1 MQVFEGMLEMLSYAV
16 YSEAGG
22 VGKTTLT
29 ANLAVAHARAG
40 LNVLAV
46 PLDPQDGDLSYL
58 LDADQDR
65 ANSDI
70 DTLVHH
76 LVGRGNGDFM
86 DLVETVEHGVD
97 IIPEHNRLE
106 DLGEALRK
114 EKEARSD
121 FGESF
126 PMWTQLQR
134 VLREA
139 EVHKH
144 YDVLIVD
151 PPASSGP
158 HLYNALD
165 ATRNLVLPLEPSG
178 KGQASVSGLDDLVSN
193 LEAQL
198 EINIGVLAAVP
209 NRFKG
214 TKDQDEIIQEV
225 EAQGFDVPVIIRDRT
240 SLLEGCWR
248 KKCSAFR
255 YIQKHR
261 DRQREYEL
269 ETLAQF
275 DQLARHLEAEGGLD
289 APNPPEAGEL
299 RPEEPEAEA

>member
-1 MQVFEGMLEMLSYAV
+1 MLSYAV

-22 VGKTTLT
+22 VGKTTMT

-40 LNVLAV
+40 LDVLAV

-58 LDADQDR
+58 FDVDQDR
-65 ANSDI
+65 ANSEV

-76 LVGRGNGDFM
+76 LVNRNSGELT
-86 DLVETVEHGVD
+86 DLIKTVEHGVD

-106 DLGEALRK
+106 DLAEALRK
-114 EKEARSD
+114 ERDARSD

-126 PMWTQLQR
+126 PMYTQLQR

-139 EVHKH
+139 EIHKQ

-165 ATRNLVLPLEPSG
+165 ATRNIVLPFEPSG
-178 KGQASVSGLDDLVSN
+178 KGQASVSGLNDLVTN
-193 LEAQL
+193 LESQL
-198 EINIGVLAAVP
+198 EINIGVLAVVP
-209 NRFKG
+209 NRVKG
-214 TKDQDEIIQEV
+214 TRDQKAIIGEIE
-225 EAQGFDVPVIIRDRT
+225 EQGFDTPVVFGDRT

-248 KKCSAFR
+248 EKCSAYR
-255 YIQKHR
+255 YIQEHR
-261 DRQREYEL
+261 NQRRDYEL

-275 DQLARHLEAEGGLD
+275 DRLARHLESEGNIE
-289 APNPPEAGEL
+289 APNPPNPGEL
-299 RPEEPEAEA
+299 DRDETEVKA

>member
-1 MQVFEGMLEMLSYAV
+1 MLSYAV

-22 VGKTTLT
+22 VGKTTLS

-40 LNVLAV
+40 LDVLV
-46 PLDPQDGDLSYL
+46 IPLDPQDGDLSYL
-58 LDADQDR
+58 FDVDQNRAD
-65 ANSDI
+65 SETE
-70 DTLVHH
+70 TLVHH
-76 LVGRGNGDFM
+76 LVNREKGDFL
-86 DLVETVEHGVD
+86 DLIQTVEHGVD

-114 EKEARSD
+114 EQEARSD

-139 EVHKH
+139 NIHQH

-158 HLYNALD
+158 QLYNALD
-165 ATRNLVLPLEPSG
+165 ATRNLVLPIEPSG
-178 KGQASVSGLDDLVSN
+178 KGQASVSGLDDLVTN
-193 LEAQL
+193 LEEQL

-209 NRFKG
+209 NRVKG
-214 TKDQDEIIQEV
+214 TRDQDAIIEEIQS
-225 EAQGFDVPVIIRDRT
+225 QGFDVPVIFRDRT

-248 KKCSAFR
+248 KKCSAFT
-255 YIQKHR
+255 YIDKHR
-261 DRQREYEL
+261 DRQRDYEL

-275 DQLARHLEAEGGLD
+275 DQLARHLEAEGNID
-289 APNPPEAGEL
+289 APNPPEPGRLDHE
-299 RPEEPEAEA
+299 RGTKEVQV

>member
-1 MQVFEGMLEMLSYAV
+1 MLSYAV

-40 LNVLAV
+40 LDVLAI

-58 LDADQDR
+58 FDVDHER
-65 ANSDI
+65 TNSEA

-76 LVGRGNGDFM
+76 LVGRGKGEFT
-86 DLVETVEHGVD
+86 DLIRTVEHGVD
-97 IIPEHNRLE
+97 IVPEHNRLE

-114 EKEARSD
+114 EQEARSD

-126 PMWTQLQR
+126 PIWTQLQR

-139 EVHKH
+139 AVHRH

-165 ATRNLVLPLEPSG
+165 ATRNLVLPFEPSG

-193 LEAQL
+193 LEDQL
-198 EINIGVLAAVP
+198 DINIGVLAAVP
-209 NRFKG
+209 NRVKG
-214 TKDQDEIIQEV
+214 TRDQDAIIEEI
-225 EAQGFDVPVIIRDRT
+225 EAQGFDVPIVVRDRT

-248 KKCSAFR
+248 KRCSAFTYVR
-255 YIQKHR
+255 EHR
-261 DRQREYEL
+261 DRRREYEL

-275 DQLARHLEAEGGLD
+275 DRLARHLEAQSSLE
-289 APNPPEAGEL
+289 APSPPEPGNLE
-299 RPEEPEAEA
+299 RDGAEVWA

>member
-1 MQVFEGMLEMLSYAV
+1 MLSYAV

-22 VGKTTLT
+22 VGKTTLS

-40 LNVLAV
+40 LDVLAV
-46 PLDPQDGDLSYL
+46 PLDPQDGDMSYL
-58 LDADQDR
+58 FDADDDR
-65 ANSDI
+65 AKGDV

-76 LVGRGNGDFM
+76 LVGRGKGEFT
-86 DLVETVEHGVD
+86 DLIRTVEHGVD
-97 IIPEHNRLE
+97 LIPEHNRLE

-114 EKEARSD
+114 EQEARSD

-139 EVHKH
+139 EINKQ

-165 ATRNLVLPLEPSG
+165 ATRNLVLPFEPSG
-178 KGQASVSGLDDLVSN
+178 KGQASVSGLDDLVTN
-193 LEAQL
+193 LEEQL

-214 TKDQDEIIQEV
+214 TRDQEEIIEEIEQL
-225 EAQGFDVPVIIRDRT
+225 GFDVPIVLRDRT

-248 KKCSAFR
+248 KRCSAFTYVR
-255 YIQKHR
+255 EHR
-261 DRQREYEL
+261 DRRREYEI

-275 DQLARHLEAEGGLD
+275 DELARHLENEAGIT
-289 APNPPEAGEL
+289 APNPPEPGSLDIGE
-299 RPEEPEAEA
+299 EVEV

>member
-1 MQVFEGMLEMLSYAV
+1 MLSYAV

-40 LNVLAV
+40 LDVLAV

-58 LDADQDR
+58 FDVDHDR
-65 ANSDI
+65 TESDV

-76 LVGRGNGDFM
+76 LVGRGMGEFS
-86 DLVETVEHGVD
+86 DLIRTVEHGVD

-106 DLGEALRK
+106 DLGETLRK
-114 EKEARSD
+114 EQEARSD

-139 EVHKH
+139 NVHEQ

-165 ATRNLVLPLEPSG
+165 ATRNLVLPVEPSG
-178 KGQASVSGLDDLVSN
+178 KGQASVAGLEDLVTN
-193 LEAQL
+193 LEDQL
-198 EINIGVLAAVP
+198 DINIGVLAAVP

-214 TKDQDEIIQEV
+214 TRDQDAIIEEI
-225 EAQGFDVPVIIRDRT
+225 EAQGFDVPVIVRDRT

-248 KKCSAFR
+248 AKCSAFTYVR
-255 YIQKHR
+255 EHR
-261 DRQREYEL
+261 DRKRDYEI

-275 DQLARHLEAEGGLD
+275 DQLARHLESRGGIE
-289 APNPPEAGEL
+289 APDPPEPGAV
-299 RPEEPEAEA
+299 EPEDAEVRA

>member
-1 MQVFEGMLEMLSYAV
+1 MLSYAV

-22 VGKTTLT
+22 VGKTTLS

-40 LNVLAV
+40 LDVLVV

-58 LDADQDR
+58 FDVDDDR
-65 ANSDI
+65 ANTDA

-76 LVGRGNGDFM
+76 LVGRANGDFS
-86 DLVETVEHGVD
+86 DLVRTVEHGVD

-114 EKEARSD
+114 EQEARSD

-139 EVHKH
+139 NVNKH

-178 KGQASVSGLDDLVSN
+178 KGQASVSGLDDLVTN
-193 LEAQL
+193 LEEQL

-214 TKDQDEIIQEV
+214 TRDQDTIIEEIET
-225 EAQGFDVPVIIRDRT
+225 QGFDVPAILRDRT

-248 KKCSAFR
+248 KKCSAFTYVR
-255 YIQKHR
+255 EHR
-261 DRQREYEL
+261 DRRREYEL
-269 ETLAQF
+269 ETLEKF
-275 DQLARHLEAEGGLD
+275 DRLARHLESQGDIE
-289 APNPPEAGEL
+289 APNPPDEGSIEREDVEVHA
-299 RPEEPEAEA
+299 

>member
-1 MQVFEGMLEMLSYAV
+1 MLSYAV

-22 VGKTTLT
+22 VGKTTLA

-40 LNVLAV
+40 LDVLVV

-58 LDADQDR
+58 FDVDHERTD
-65 ANSDI
+65 SEV

-76 LVGRGNGDFM
+76 LVGRGKGDFE
-86 DLVETVEHGVD
+86 DLIRTVEQGVD

-106 DLGEALRK
+106 DLADALRK
-114 EKEARSD
+114 EREARSD

-126 PMWTQLQR
+126 PMYTQLQR

-139 EVHKH
+139 EVHKQ
-144 YDVLIVD
+144 YDVLVVD

-165 ATRNLVLPLEPSG
+165 ATRNLVLPFEPSG
-178 KGQASVSGLDDLVSN
+178 KGEASVRGLTDLVSN
-193 LEAQL
+193 LEDQL
-198 EINIGVLAAVP
+198 EINIGVLAVIP
-209 NRFKG
+209 NRVKG
-214 TKDQDEIIQEV
+214 TRDQEAIIDEIES
-225 EAQGFDVPVIIRDRT
+225 QGFDVPVVIGDRT

-248 KKCSAFR
+248 EKCSAYR
-255 YIQKHR
+255 YIREHR
-261 DRQREYEL
+261 NRQRDYEL

-275 DQLARHLEAEGGLD
+275 DRLARYLETNNGLE
-289 APNPPEAGEL
+289 APNPPELGEL
-299 RPEEPEAEA
+299 DHGEPEVRA

>member
-1 MQVFEGMLEMLSYAV
+1 MLSYAV

-40 LNVLAV
+40 LDVLAI

-58 LDADQDR
+58 FDTDHDR
-65 ANSDI
+65 SKSDV

-76 LVGRGNGDFM
+76 LVGRGKGDFE
-86 DLVETVEHGVD
+86 DLIKSVEHGVD

-114 EKEARSD
+114 EQEARSD

-139 EVHKH
+139 EVHKD

-165 ATRNLVLPLEPSG
+165 ATRNLVIPVEPSG
-178 KGQASVSGLDDLVSN
+178 KGQASVNGLDDLVTN
-193 LEAQL
+193 LEDQL

-214 TKDQDEIIQEV
+214 TKDQDEIIAEV
-225 EAQGFDVPVIIRDRT
+225 KEQGFNVPVIFRDRT

-248 KKCSAFR
+248 QKCSAFTYVR
-255 YIQKHR
+255 EHR
-261 DRQREYEL
+261 DRQRDYEI
-269 ETLAQF
+269 ETLAKF
-275 DQLARHLEAEGGLD
+275 DELARNLEQQGGIE
-289 APNPPEAGEL
+289 APNAPEPGSLEDDDL
-299 RPEEPEAEA
+299 EVEA

>member
-1 MQVFEGMLEMLSYAV
+1 MLSYAV

-22 VGKTTLT
+22 VGKTTLS

-40 LNVLAV
+40 LDVLAI
-46 PLDPQDGDLSYL
+46 PLDQQDGDLSYL
-58 LDADQDR
+58 FDVDDDR
-65 ANSDI
+65 ASNDV

-86 DLVETVEHGVD
+86 DLIQTVEHGVD
-97 IIPEHNRLE
+97 IVPEHNRLE

-114 EKEARSD
+114 EQEARKD

-139 EVHKH
+139 EIHNH

-165 ATRNLVLPLEPSG
+165 ATRNLVLPVEPSG
-178 KGQASVSGLDDLVSN
+178 KGQASVSGLDVLVSN
-193 LEAQL
+193 LESQL

-209 NRFKG
+209 NRVKG
-214 TKDQDEIIQEV
+214 TRDQQEIIEEVQE
-225 EAQGFDVPVIIRDRT
+225 QGFDVPVVLGDRT

-248 KKCSAFR
+248 ERCSAFT
-255 YIQKHR
+255 YVR
-261 DRQREYEL
+261 DKRSRKREYEL

-275 DQLARHLEAEGGLD
+275 DELARHLEAQGDVE
-289 APNPPEAGEL
+289 APDPPEPGKLE
-299 RPEEPEAEA
+299 PDEPEVKA

>member
-1 MQVFEGMLEMLSYAV
+1 MLSYAV

-29 ANLAVAHARAG
+29 ANLAVAHTRAG
-40 LNVLAV
+40 LDVLVV

-58 LDADQDR
+58 FDADHDR
-65 ANSDI
+65 ADSDV

-76 LVGRGNGDFM
+76 LVGRGMGEFS
-86 DLVETVEHGVD
+86 DLIRTVEHGVD

-114 EKEARSD
+114 EQEARSD

-134 VLREA
+134 VLRE
-139 EVHKH
+139 ESINEQ

-158 HLYNALD
+158 QLYNALD
-165 ATRNLVLPLEPSG
+165 ATRNLVVSHRAVREGAGLRQRARRPRDEPRSPLR
-178 KGQASVSGLDDLVSN
+178 
-193 LEAQL
+193 
-198 EINIGVLAAVP
+198 INIGVLAAVP

-214 TKDQDEIIQEV
+214 TRDQDDIVAEV
-225 EAQGFDVPVIIRDRT
+225 EDARFDVPVILRDRT
-240 SLLEGCWR
+240 SLLEGAGAPTAAR
-248 KKCSAFR
+248 SPTFATTATGSATTR
-255 YIQKHR
+255 SRRWHSS
-261 DRQREYEL
+261 
-269 ETLAQF
+269 TSSP
-275 DQLARHLEAEGGLD
+275 
-289 APNPPEAGEL
+289 AP
-299 RPEEPEAEA
+299 RV

>member
-1 MQVFEGMLEMLSYAV
+1 MLSYAV

-40 LNVLAV
+40 LDVLVV

-58 LDADQDR
+58 FDADHDR
-65 ANSDI
+65 ADSDV

-76 LVGRGNGDFM
+76 MVGRGMGEFS
-86 DLVETVEHGVD
+86 DLIRTVEHGVD

-114 EKEARSD
+114 EQEARSD

-134 VLREA
+134 VLRE
-139 EVHKH
+139 EKINEQ

-158 HLYNALD
+158 QLYNALD
-165 ATRNLVLPLEPSG
+165 ATRNLVVPIEPSG

-193 LEAQL
+193 LEEQL

-214 TKDQDEIIQEV
+214 TRDQDDVVAEV
-225 EAQGFDVPVIIRDRT
+225 EDVGFDVPVILRDRT

-248 KKCSAFR
+248 AHCSAFAYVR
-255 YIQKHR
+255 DHR
-261 DRQREYEL
+261 DRKRDYEV

-275 DQLARHLEAEGGLD
+275 DQLARHLESEGGVE
-289 APNPPEAGEL
+289 APNPPEPGAV
-299 RPEEPEAEA
+299 EPEDAEADDAEVEA

>member
-1 MQVFEGMLEMLSYAV
+1 MLSYAV

-22 VGKTTLT
+22 VGKTTLS

-40 LNVLAV
+40 LDVLAV
-46 PLDPQDGDLSYL
+46 PLDPQDGDMSYL
-58 LDADQDR
+58 FDADDDR
-65 ANSDI
+65 AKGDV

-76 LVGRGNGDFM
+76 LVGRGKGEFT
-86 DLVETVEHGVD
+86 DLIRTVEHGVD

-114 EKEARSD
+114 EQEARSD

-139 EVHKH
+139 EVNKH

-165 ATRNLVLPLEPSG
+165 ATRNLVLPFEPSG
-178 KGQASVSGLDDLVSN
+178 KGQASVSGLDDLVTN
-193 LEAQL
+193 LEEQL

-214 TKDQDEIIQEV
+214 TRDQEEIIKEIEQL
-225 EAQGFDVPVIIRDRT
+225 GFDVPVILRDRT

-248 KKCSAFR
+248 KRCSAFTYVR
-255 YIQKHR
+255 EHR
-261 DRQREYEL
+261 NRQRDYEI

-275 DQLARHLEAEGGLD
+275 DKLARHLENEAGVD
-289 APNPPEAGEL
+289 APTPPEPGSLEVGE
-299 RPEEPEAEA
+299 EVEV

>member
-1 MQVFEGMLEMLSYAV
+1 MLSYAV

-22 VGKTTLT
+22 VGKTTIT

-40 LNVLAV
+40 LDVLVV

-58 LDADQDR
+58 FDIDQNRTDS
-65 ANSDI
+65 AA

-76 LVGRGNGDFM
+76 LVGRGKGDFRDM
-86 DLVETVEHGVD
+86 IETVEHGVD

-114 EKEARSD
+114 EQEARKD

-126 PMWTQLQR
+126 PMWSQLQR

-139 EVHKH
+139 EINKD
-144 YDVLIVD
+144 YDILMVD

-178 KGQASVSGLDDLVSN
+178 KGQASVSGLDDLVAN
-193 LEAQL
+193 LEEQL

-209 NRFKG
+209 NQVKG
-214 TKDQDEIIQEV
+214 TKDQSEVIAEIRE
-225 EAQGFDVPVIIRDRT
+225 QGFDVPIVIGDRT

-248 KKCSAFR
+248 KRCSAFT
-255 YIQKHR
+255 YVLEHR
-261 DRQREYEL
+261 DRQRDYEL
-269 ETLAQF
+269 ETLGQF
-275 DQLARHLEAEGGLD
+275 DTLARHLEAKGNIE
-289 APNPPEAGEL
+289 APNAPEPGDLGTEQVEVQ
-299 RPEEPEAEA
+299 P

>member
-1 MQVFEGMLEMLSYAV
+1 MLSYAV

-40 LNVLAV
+40 LDVLAI
-46 PLDPQDGDLSYL
+46 PLDPQDGDLSHL
-58 LDADQDR
+58 FDIDHERAD
-65 ANSDI
+65 SGV

-76 LVGRGNGDFM
+76 LVNRGQGPFGD
-86 DLVETVEHGVD
+86 LIQTVEEGVD

-114 EKEARSD
+114 EQEARKD

-139 EVHKH
+139 GIHQQ
-144 YDVLIVD
+144 YDVLVVD

-165 ATRNLVLPLEPSG
+165 ATRNLVLPFEPSG
-178 KGQASVSGLDDLVSN
+178 KGQASVSGLNDLVMN
-193 LEAQL
+193 LQEQL
-198 EINIGVLAAVP
+198 EINIGVLAAIP
-209 NRFKG
+209 NHVKG
-214 TKDQDEIIQEV
+214 TRDQTAIIEEI
-225 EAQGFDVPVIIRDRT
+225 EAEGFDVPVVIGDRT

-248 KKCSAFR
+248 EKCSAFTYVR
-255 YIQKHR
+255 DHR
-261 DRQREYEL
+261 DRRRDYEL

-275 DQLARHLEAEGGLD
+275 DRLARHLETEGGIE
-289 APNPPEAGEL
+289 APNPPKPGEL
-299 RPEEPEAEA
+299 ERTDVEVRA

>member
-1 MQVFEGMLEMLSYAV
+1 MLSYAV

-40 LNVLAV
+40 LNVLAI

-58 LDADQDR
+58 FDVDHDR
-65 ANSDI
+65 SDSEV

-76 LVGRGNGDFM
+76 LVGRAKGDFGG
-86 DLVETVEHGVD
+86 LIKTVEHGID

-114 EKEARSD
+114 EKEARGD

-134 VLREA
+134 VLRESD
-139 EVHKH
+139 VHKR
-144 YDVLIVD
+144 YDVLLVD

-165 ATRNLVLPLEPSG
+165 ATRNLVIPVEPSG
-178 KGQASVSGLDDLVSN
+178 KGQASVSGLDDLVTN
-193 LEAQL
+193 LEKQL
-198 EINIGVLAAVP
+198 DINIGVLAAVP
-209 NRFKG
+209 NQFKG
-214 TKDQDEIIQEV
+214 TRDQEEIITEV
-225 EAQGFDVPVIIRDRT
+225 RDQGFDVPVVLRDRT

-248 KKCSAFR
+248 QRCSAFTYVR
-255 YIQKHR
+255 DHR
-261 DRQREYEL
+261 ERQRDYEL

-275 DQLARHLEAEGGLD
+275 DELARFLEQQGNIE
-289 APNPPEAGEL
+289 APSPPEPGSLDDDLEVSA
-299 RPEEPEAEA
+299 

>member
-1 MQVFEGMLEMLSYAV
+1 MLSYAV

-22 VGKTTLT
+22 VGKTTIT

-40 LNVLAV
+40 LDVLVV

-58 LDADQDR
+58 FDVDQNRTDSS
-65 ANSDI
+65 A

-76 LVGRGNGDFM
+76 LVGRGKGDFE
-86 DLVETVEHGVD
+86 DLITTVEHDVD

-114 EKEARSD
+114 EQEARKD

-126 PMWTQLQR
+126 PMWSQLQR

-139 EVHKH
+139 EINKQ
-144 YDVLIVD
+144 YDILMVD

-165 ATRNLVLPLEPSG
+165 ATRNLVMPLEPSG

-193 LEAQL
+193 LEHQL
-198 EINIGVLAAVP
+198 DINIGVLAAVP
-209 NRFKG
+209 NGVKG
-214 TKDQDEIIQEV
+214 TKDQSAVIEEIQG
-225 EAQGFDVPVIIRDRT
+225 QGFDVPIVIGDRT
-240 SLLEGCWR
+240 SMLEGCWR
-248 KKCSAFR
+248 KRCSAFTYVR
-255 YIQKHR
+255 EHR
-261 DRQREYEL
+261 DRQRDYEL

-275 DQLARHLEAEGGLD
+275 DKLARHLESTADID
-289 APNPPEAGEL
+289 APHAPDPGDLA
-299 RPEEPEAEA
+299 AETMEVQP

>member
-1 MQVFEGMLEMLSYAV
+1 MLSYAV

-22 VGKTTLT
+22 VGKTTLS

-40 LNVLAV
+40 LDVLV
-46 PLDPQDGDLSYL
+46 IPLDPQDGDLSYL
-58 LDADQDR
+58 FDVDQDR
-65 ANSDI
+65 ADSET

-76 LVGRGNGDFM
+76 LVNREKGDFL
-86 DLVETVEHGVD
+86 DLIQTVEHGVD

-114 EKEARSD
+114 EQEARSD

-139 EVHKH
+139 NVHQQ

-158 HLYNALD
+158 QLYNALD

-178 KGQASVSGLDDLVSN
+178 KGQASVSGLDDLVTN
-193 LEAQL
+193 LEEQL

-209 NRFKG
+209 NRVKG
-214 TKDQDEIIQEV
+214 TRDQDAIIEEIQS
-225 EAQGFDVPVIIRDRT
+225 QGFDVPVIFRDRT

-248 KKCSAFR
+248 KRCSAFT
-255 YIQKHR
+255 YIDTHR
-261 DRQREYEL
+261 DRQRDYEL

-275 DQLARHLEAEGGLD
+275 DQLARHLEAQGNVD
-289 APNPPEAGEL
+289 APNPPEPGRLDHE
-299 RPEEPEAEA
+299 RGTKEVQI

>member
-1 MQVFEGMLEMLSYAV
+1 MLSYAV

-40 LNVLAV
+40 LDVLAV

-58 LDADQDR
+58 FDVDHDR
-65 ANSDI
+65 TDSDVE
-70 DTLVHH
+70 TLVHH
-76 LVGRGNGDFM
+76 LVGRASGSFA
-86 DLVETVEHGVD
+86 DLVRTVEHGVD

-114 EKEARSD
+114 EQEARSD

-139 EVHKH
+139 NVQDE

-165 ATRNLVLPLEPSG
+165 ATRNLVLPIEPSG
-178 KGQASVSGLDDLVSN
+178 KGQASVSGLDDLVTN
-193 LEAQL
+193 LENQL

-214 TKDQDEIIQEV
+214 TRDQDAIIAEIES
-225 EAQGFDVPVIIRDRT
+225 QGFDVPVIIRDRT

-248 KKCSAFR
+248 KKCSAFT
-255 YIQKHR
+255 YVAEHR
-261 DRQREYEL
+261 DRKREYEI

-275 DQLARHLEAEGGLD
+275 DQLARHLESEGGIE
-289 APNPPEAGEL
+289 APNPPEPGSLADD
-299 RPEEPEAEA
+299 AEVRA

>member
-1 MQVFEGMLEMLSYAV
+1 MLSYAV

-40 LNVLAV
+40 LDVLVV

-58 LDADQDR
+58 FDVDQER
-65 ANSDI
+65 TNTEA

-76 LVGRGNGDFM
+76 LVGRGKGDFM
-86 DLVETVEHGVD
+86 DLIQTVEYGVD
-97 IIPEHNRLE
+97 ILPEHNRLE
-106 DLGEALRK
+106 DLAEALRK
-114 EKEARSD
+114 EQEARSD

-144 YDVLIVD
+144 YDVLIAD

-165 ATRNLVLPLEPSG
+165 ATRNLVLPIEPSG
-178 KGQASVSGLDDLVSN
+178 KGQASVSGLDILVTN
-193 LEAQL
+193 LEEQL
-198 EINIGVLAAVP
+198 DISIGVLAAVP
-209 NRFKG
+209 NRVKG
-214 TKDQDEIIQEV
+214 TRDQEAIIEEV
-225 EAQGFDVPVIIRDRT
+225 TSQGFDVPIILGDRT

-248 KKCSAFR
+248 QKCSAFTYVR
-255 YIQKHR
+255 KHR
-261 DRQREYEL
+261 NRRREYEL

-275 DQLARHLEAEGGLD
+275 DELARHLETEGGIE
-289 APNPPEAGEL
+289 APNPPEPGSLEDDDV
-299 RPEEPEAEA
+299 EVKV

>member
-1 MQVFEGMLEMLSYAV
+1 MLSYAV

-40 LNVLAV
+40 LDVLAV

-58 LDADQDR
+58 FDVDHERTD
-65 ANSDI
+65 SEV

-76 LVGRGNGDFM
+76 LVGRGKGDFE
-86 DLVETVEHGVD
+86 DLIRTVEQGVD

-106 DLGEALRK
+106 DLADALRK
-114 EKEARSD
+114 EREARGD

-126 PMWTQLQR
+126 PMYTQLQR

-139 EVHKH
+139 EVHKQ
-144 YDVLIVD
+144 YDILVVD

-165 ATRNLVLPLEPSG
+165 ATRNLVLPFEPSG
-178 KGQASVSGLDDLVSN
+178 KGEASVRGLTDLVSN
-193 LEAQL
+193 LEDQL
-198 EINIGVLAAVP
+198 EINIGVLAVIP
-209 NRFKG
+209 NRVKG
-214 TKDQDEIIQEV
+214 TRDQETIIEEIES
-225 EAQGFDVPVIIRDRT
+225 QGFDVPVVIGDRT

-248 KKCSAFR
+248 EKCSAFR
-255 YIQKHR
+255 YIREYRSRRR
-261 DRQREYEL
+261 DYEL

-275 DQLARHLEAEGGLD
+275 DRLARYLETKNGLE
-289 APNPPEAGEL
+289 APNPPEPGDIDH
-299 RPEEPEAEA
+299 EEPEVTA

>member
-1 MQVFEGMLEMLSYAV
+1 MERHMLSYAV

-22 VGKTTLT
+22 VGKTTLS

-40 LNVLAV
+40 LDVLAI
-46 PLDPQDGDLSYL
+46 PLDQQDGDMSYL
-58 LDADQDR
+58 FDVDGER
-65 ANSDI
+65 ASTDV

-76 LVGRGNGDFM
+76 LVGRGKGKFM
-86 DLVETVEHGVD
+86 DLIETVEHGVD

-114 EKEARSD
+114 EQEARSD

-139 EVHKH
+139 EINKH

-165 ATRNLVLPLEPSG
+165 ATRNLVLPVEPSG
-178 KGQASVSGLDDLVSN
+178 KGQASVSGLNILVQN
-193 LEAQL
+193 LEEQL
-198 EINIGVLAAVP
+198 GINIGVLAAVP
-209 NRFKG
+209 NRVKG
-214 TKDQDEIIQEV
+214 TRDQEAVIDEV
-225 EAQGFDVPVIIRDRT
+225 EDQGFDVPVIFRDRT

-248 KKCSAFR
+248 KKCSAFTYVR
-255 YIQKHR
+255 EHR
-261 DRQREYEL
+261 DRQRDYEA

-275 DQLARHLEAEGGLD
+275 DQLARHLEAENDID
-289 APNPPEAGEL
+289 APNPPEAGRLDRKES
-299 RPEEPEAEA
+299 EVQA

>member
-1 MQVFEGMLEMLSYAV
+1 MLSYAV

-40 LNVLAV
+40 LNVLTV

-58 LDADQDR
+58 FDVDHNRADSN
-65 ANSDI
+65 A

-76 LVGRGNGDFM
+76 LVDRGKGEFM
-86 DLVETVEHGVD
+86 NLIETVEQGVD

-106 DLGEALRK
+106 DLGETLRK
-114 EKEARSD
+114 EQEARSD

-144 YDVLIVD
+144 YDVLLVD

-165 ATRNLVLPLEPSG
+165 ATRNLVMPVEPSG
-178 KGQASVSGLDDLVSN
+178 KGQASVSGLNDLVTN
-193 LEAQL
+193 LEDQL
-198 EINIGVLAAVP
+198 EINIGVLAAIP
-209 NRFKG
+209 NRVKG
-214 TKDQDEIIQEV
+214 TRDQDAIIKEIET
-225 EAQGFDVPVIIRDRT
+225 QGFDVPVVLRDRT

-248 KKCSAFR
+248 EKCSAYTYVR
-255 YIQKHR
+255 EHR
-261 DRQREYEL
+261 NRERDYEL
-269 ETLAQF
+269 ETLAKF
-275 DQLARHLEAEGGLD
+275 DDIARHLETEGGIE
-289 APNPPEAGEL
+289 APDPPESGSLERDDVRVQA
-299 RPEEPEAEA
+299 

>member
-1 MQVFEGMLEMLSYAV
+1 MLSYAV

-40 LNVLAV
+40 LDVLAV

-58 LDADQDR
+58 FDVDHDR
-65 ANSDI
+65 TESDV

-76 LVGRGNGDFM
+76 LVGRGMGEFS
-86 DLVETVEHGVD
+86 DLVRTVEHGVD
-97 IIPEHNRLE
+97 VIPEHNRLE
-106 DLGEALRK
+106 DLGESLRK
-114 EKEARSD
+114 EQEARSD

-139 EVHKH
+139 KVHEN

-165 ATRNLVLPLEPSG
+165 ATRNLVLPVEPSG
-178 KGQASVSGLDDLVSN
+178 KGQASVSGLEDLVTN
-193 LEAQL
+193 LEGQL

-214 TKDQDEIIQEV
+214 TRDQDAVIEEI
-225 EAQGFDVPVIIRDRT
+225 EAQGFDVPVIVRDRT

-248 KKCSAFR
+248 AKCSAFTYVR
-255 YIQKHR
+255 DHR
-261 DRQREYEL
+261 DRQRDYEI

-275 DQLARHLEAEGGLD
+275 DQLARHLEAEGGVE
-289 APNPPEAGEL
+289 APDPPEPGSV
-299 RPEEPEAEA
+299 EPDDAEAVDAEVEA

>member
-1 MQVFEGMLEMLSYAV
+1 MLSYAV

-40 LNVLAV
+40 LDVLAV

-58 LDADQDR
+58 FDVDHERTD
-65 ANSDI
+65 SEV

-76 LVGRGNGDFM
+76 LVGRGKGDFE
-86 DLVETVEHGVD
+86 DLIRTVEQGVD

-106 DLGEALRK
+106 DLADALRK
-114 EKEARSD
+114 EREARGD

-126 PMWTQLQR
+126 PMYTQLQR

-139 EVHKH
+139 EVHKQ
-144 YDVLIVD
+144 YDILVVD

-165 ATRNLVLPLEPSG
+165 ATRNLVLPFEPSG
-178 KGQASVSGLDDLVSN
+178 KGEASVRGLTDLVSN
-193 LEAQL
+193 LEDQL
-198 EINIGVLAAVP
+198 EINIGVLAVIP
-209 NRFKG
+209 NRVKG
-214 TKDQDEIIQEV
+214 TRDQETIIDEIES
-225 EAQGFDVPVIIRDRT
+225 QGFDVPVVIGDRT

-248 KKCSAFR
+248 EKCSAFR
-255 YIQKHR
+255 YIREFRSRRR
-261 DRQREYEL
+261 DYEL

-275 DQLARHLEAEGGLD
+275 DRLARYLETENGLE
-289 APNPPEAGEL
+289 APNPPEPGDL
-299 RPEEPEAEA
+299 DHEEPEVTA

>member
-1 MQVFEGMLEMLSYAV
+1 MLSYAV

-22 VGKTTLT
+22 VGKTTLS

-40 LNVLAV
+40 LDVLV
-46 PLDPQDGDLSYL
+46 IPLDPQDGDLSYL
-58 LDADQDR
+58 FNVDQNRAD
-65 ANSDI
+65 SEV

-76 LVGRGNGDFM
+76 LVNREKGDFL
-86 DLVETVEHGVD
+86 DLIQTVEQGVD

-114 EKEARSD
+114 EQEARSD

-139 EVHKH
+139 NIHQH

-158 HLYNALD
+158 QLYNALD

-178 KGQASVSGLDDLVSN
+178 
-193 LEAQL
+193 
-198 EINIGVLAAVP
+198 
-209 NRFKG
+209 R
-214 TKDQDEIIQEV
+214 
-225 EAQGFDVPVIIRDRT
+225 
-240 SLLEGCWR
+240 
-248 KKCSAFR
+248 
-255 YIQKHR
+255 
-261 DRQREYEL
+261 
-269 ETLAQF
+269 
-275 DQLARHLEAEGGLD
+275 AR
-289 APNPPEAGEL
+289 
-299 RPEEPEAEA
+299 

>member
-1 MQVFEGMLEMLSYAV
+1 MLSYAI

-22 VGKTTLT
+22 VGKTTLS

-40 LNVLAV
+40 LDVLV
-46 PLDPQDGDLSYL
+46 IPLDPQDGDLSYL
-58 LDADQDR
+58 FDVDQDR
-65 ANSDI
+65 ADSEA

-76 LVGRGNGDFM
+76 LVNRGKGEFQ
-86 DLVETVEHGVD
+86 DLIRTVEHGVD

-114 EKEARSD
+114 EQEARSD

-139 EVHKH
+139 NIHQH

-158 HLYNALD
+158 QLYNALD

-178 KGQASVSGLDDLVSN
+178 KGQASVSGLDDLVTN
-193 LEAQL
+193 LEEQL

-209 NRFKG
+209 NRVKG
-214 TKDQDEIIQEV
+214 TRDQDTIIEEIQ
-225 EAQGFDVPVIIRDRT
+225 AQGFEVPVIFRDRT

-248 KKCSAFR
+248 KKCSAFT
-255 YIQKHR
+255 YIDKHR
-261 DRQREYEL
+261 SRHRDYEL

-275 DQLARHLEAEGGLD
+275 DQLARHLEAQGDIE
-289 APNPPEAGEL
+289 APNPPEPGSLDHERETKEVQA
-299 RPEEPEAEA
+299 